1 MAESEENKCLPPNVA
16 LDASQQKEFNQKV
29 TELKKKG
36 KKEGSGV
43 IYIGHIPHGFF
54 EPQMKEYFSQF
65 GKVSKLRIARSKKTG
80 NMKGY
85 AFCQFASQTVAK
97 IVAESMNNYLMFHRL
112 LKCQLVP
119 PEKLHPETFKG
130 HNKKFKRPKA
140 AYLSIERHNKTK
152 DDARVKQCEKRMKR
166 KKAKSLSKLADLGIS
181 FEYPGL
187 VNVVG
192 KEVTSDT
199 GDNDMETETPLLETQ
214 TMLAN
219 EAMRVLHGHDSDG
232 SDDESISISAVEPA
246 EFTKPTSQSK
256 ELDEL
261 PKTVKKVAF
270 RKSKKDM
277 ISKKLAQNPSAKVS
291 MKVVKQPK
299 AAKGPTKL
307 GRRKTSR
314 SKTKLGK

>member
-1 MAESEENKCLPPNVA
+1 MAESTENKFLPPNVA

-36 KKEGSGV
+36 KKEDPGV

-80 NMKGY
+80 KMKGY
-85 AFCQFASQTVAK
+85 AFCQFASETVAK

-130 HNKKFKRPKA
+130 HSRKFKKPKA
-140 AYLSIERHNKTK
+140 AFLSIERHNKPK
-152 DDARVKQCEKRMKR
+152 DDEKVAKSEKKMKNR
-166 KKAKSLSKLADLGIS
+166 KAKSLSKLADLGIS

-187 VNVVG
+187 VKIIG
-192 KEVTSDT
+192 KEVTSDSE
-199 GDNDMETETPLLETQ
+199 DKMETATATLETQ
-214 TMLAN
+214 TMLAD
-219 EAMRVLHGHDSDG
+219 EAMRVLYGNDSDD
-232 SDDESISISAVEPA
+232 SDEDSNSTPVLESADI
-246 EFTKPTSQSK
+246 TKPVSK
-256 ELDEL
+256 NKKSNETERTL
-261 PKTVKKVAF
+261 KKVAF
-270 RKSKKDM
+270 RKSKKD
-277 ISKKLAQNPSAKVS
+277 IIAKKLAQTPSAKAS

-299 AAKGPTKL
+299 APKGPTKL
-307 GRRKTSR
+307 GRRKGR
-314 SKTKLGK
+314 SKK